1 MILVESAGITDVGR
15 KRRGNEDSFFLSD
28 DLFLYIVA
36 DGMGGHNA
44 GEVASRIVVETL
56 RDHMKKYD
64 GKKFDEKKPD
74 FDDGLSIKANFLFSG
89 IHLANRTI
97 YNQAQE
103 SEAQQGMGST
113 LAAICLDNN
122 MLITSNVGDSPI
134 YLIRKNEIKDIYV
147 PHTVM
152 AEHAAMAPEGAK
164 PLAKRFQHML
174 TRGMGVQETVEPAIS
189 EFPVLKNDI
198 FVLCSDGLS
207 DNVPREEIC
216 EMAIKEPPDAV
227 CRSFVNLSNRRRGHD
242 NITVIVLKILD
253 LAYESRTT
261 EPEKITK
268 PVGEKPKI
276 TVEYDTE
283 DDSYISF
290 IDSINVEGV
299 FIETSGSFFEG
310 QEILLS
316 FTIDDGKH
324 SFMVNGKVSDRT
336 SNGIH
341 IKFEDLSEDDR
352 KIIESL

>member
-28 DLFLYIVA
+28 EMLLYIVA

-56 RDHMKKYD
+56 RNHMKKYD
-64 GKKFDEKKPD
+64 GKKPGEKKPD
-74 FDDGLSIKANFLFSG
+74 FDDGLSIKANFLLSG
-89 IHLANRTI
+89 IHLANKTI

-103 SEAQQGMGST
+103 NPAQQGMGST

-122 MLITSNVGDSPI
+122 MLITANVGDSPI
-134 YLIRKNEIKDIYV
+134 YLIRNSEIKEIYV

-174 TRGMGVQETVEPAIS
+174 TRGMGVQEIVEPSIS

-207 DNVPREEIC
+207 DNVPPEEIC
-216 EMAIKEPPDAV
+216 QMAIKEPPDAA

-253 LAYESRTT
+253 TDYESVAD
-261 EPEKITK
+261 EPEKSKKTAT
-268 PVGEKPKI
+268 EKPKI

-283 DDSYISF
+283 DDSYISSVDN
-290 IDSINVEGV
+290 ISVEGV

-310 QEILLS
+310 QEILLA
-316 FTIDDGKH
+316 FTIDDGKY

-336 SNGIH
+336 PNGIH
-341 IKFEDLSEDDR
+341 VKFEDLSGDDR
-352 KIIESL
+352 NLIESL